1 MKVHELTHEISTT
14 SSIFGRNNEVSV
26 VYEGSHAKTNGNE
39 IILPSMPTGAEI
51 SHDDAMVLRGYV
63 DHEAGHIRHT
73 DFKVWN
79 SIKDKPDSPLRMIW
93 NCLEDI
99 RVEANVIDEYQGSQK
114 NLKAVSEKVCERE
127 LSYLQKNP
135 DALSQVDANSISTA
149 ILKQGRK
156 PYGGENGEKVF
167 DYLPDNVKKWSEK
180 WNESVQKCKST
191 ADTLQL
197 AQKIKEL
204 VEEDSELESDP
215 EDFSFE
221 PGEGQ
226 EGDQEEEGEG
236 QGEGEGKEQEG
247 EGKGKG
253 KPMESGDEG
262 MSKAS
267 DPKEAVEGVGSGI
280 KPDGSKS
287 SRYNVMSTR
296 WDETFTRTS
305 KNKRTDRRH
314 EAMKRATMADYNKI
328 TAKIGPVVNV
338 MRTKLRRVLLSKENR
353 DWDFGRQQGR
363 LDTKRLTSAYNGFE
377 SVYKMRKDR
386 EEFDTAVHL
395 LVDLSG
401 SMGSGRDKSR
411 MEVAGSAAIAFAECL
426 EGSGIKYQVSGFDN
440 GIYGHIK
447 EYYDMR
453 YKVKG
458 SFHRVEPMNNIIY
471 KGFGESLQVARPA
484 LSVLP
489 YSTGQNNADRCA
501 VLWAY
506 KELMKQPQKRKV
518 LIVLSDGQPENYMI
532 DGDYQ
537 VLYSGL
543 KDAVTDISKKV
554 ECVGIGIQ
562 TSSVSQFYKNNV
574 TINNLEDLSGTVF
587 NKLSELLLNGKVRL

>member
-14 SSIFGRNNEVSV
+14 SSIFGRNNNVSV
-26 VYEGSHAKTNGNE
+26 VYEGSQAKTTGNE
-39 IILPSMPTGAEI
+39 IVLPSMPTGAEI

-79 SIKDKPDSPLRMIW
+79 SVKDKPDSPLRKIW

-127 LSYLQKNP
+127 LDYLQKNP
-135 DALSQVDANSISTA
+135 DALSQVDANSIGTA
-149 ILKQGRK
+149 IVKKGRK
-156 PYGGENGEKVF
+156 PYGGENGDKVF
-167 DYLPDNVKKWSEK
+167 DYLPDNIKKWSEK
-180 WNESVQKCKST
+180 WVESAHKCKST

-197 AQKIKEL
+197 ARKIKEL
-204 VEEDSELESDP
+204 VEEDSELESNP

-226 EGDQEEEGEG
+226 EGEGEG
-236 QGEGEGKEQEG
+236 EPQEG
-247 EGKGKG
+247 EGEGKG

-262 MSKAS
+262 MAQAG
-267 DPKEAVEGVGSGI
+267 DPKEAVEGVGKGI
-280 KPDGSKS
+280 KPDGSNS
-287 SRYNVMSTR
+287 SQYKVMSTR
-296 WDETFTRTS
+296 WDETYTRTS
-305 KNKRTDRRH
+305 ENKRKDRRH
-314 EAMKRATMADYNKI
+314 AAMKHATMADYNKI
-328 TAKIGPVVNV
+328 TNKIGPVVNV

-401 SMGSGRDKSR
+401 SMRAGSPSSR

-440 GIYGHIK
+440 GFNGASYPE
-447 EYYDMR
+447 EYYSMR
-453 YKVKG
+453 RSG
-458 SFHRVEPMNNIIY
+458 SSFHRVEPMNNIIY
-471 KGFGESLQVARPA
+471 KGFNDSLQVSRPA

-506 KELMKQPQKRKV
+506 KELTKMPQKRKV
-518 LIVLSDGQPENYMI
+518 LIVLSDGQPENHMI
-532 DGDYQ
+532 KGDYE

-543 KDAVTDISKKV
+543 KDAITDISKKV

-562 TSSVSQFYKNNV
+562 TSSVSQFYKNSV
-574 TINNLEDLSGTVF
+574 TIKNLEDLSGTVF

>member
-14 SSIFGRNNEVSV
+14 SSIFGRNNNVSV
-26 VYEGSHAKTNGNE
+26 VYEGTQAKTFGNE
-39 IILPSMPTGAEI
+39 IVLPAMPTGAEI
-51 SHDDAMVLRGYV
+51 SVDDAMVLRGYV

-73 DFKVWN
+73 DFKVWD
-79 SIKDKPDSPLRMIW
+79 SVKDKPDSPLRKIW
-93 NCLEDI
+93 NCLEDV

-114 NLKAVSEKVCERE
+114 NLKAVSEKVSERE
-127 LSYLQKNP
+127 LDYLQKNP
-135 DALSQVDANSISTA
+135 AALSQVDANSIGTA
-149 ILKQGRK
+149 IVKKGRK
-156 PYGGENGEKVF
+156 PYGGENGDKVF
-167 DYLPDNVKKWSEK
+167 DYLPDNIKKWSDK
-180 WNESVQKCKST
+180 WIESVHKCKST

-197 AQKIKEL
+197 AKKIKEL
-204 VEEDSELESDP
+204 VEEDSELESAP
-215 EDFSFE
+215 EDFEFE

-226 EGDQEEEGEG
+226 EGDGEEGEG
-236 QGEGEGKEQEG
+236 EAKE
-247 EGKGKG
+247 GKG

-262 MSKAS
+262 MAQAG
-267 DPKEAVEGVGSGI
+267 DPKEAVEGVGNGI

-287 SRYNVMSTR
+287 SKYKVMSTR
-296 WDETFTRTS
+296 WDETYTRTS
-305 KNKRTDRRH
+305 ENKRKDRRH
-314 EAMKRATMADYNKI
+314 AAMKRATIADYYKI
-328 TAKIGPVVNV
+328 TDKIGPVVNV

-401 SMGSGRDKSR
+401 SMGLGRPASR

-426 EGSGIKYQVSGFDN
+426 EGSGIKYQISGFDN
-440 GIYGHIK
+440 GFSDYSYPE
-447 EYYDMR
+447 EYYKMKR
-453 YKVKG
+453 G
-458 SFHRVEPMNNIIY
+458 SASFHRVEPMNNIIY
-471 KGFGESLQVARPA
+471 KGFNDSLQVSRPA

-506 KELMKQPQKRKV
+506 KELTKMPQKRKV
-518 LIVLSDGQPENYMI
+518 LIVLSDGQPENEMVN
-532 DGDYQ
+532 GDYR
-537 VLYSGL
+537 VLYEGL

-562 TSSVSQFYKNNV
+562 SKSVSEYYKNSIV
-574 TINNLEDLSGTVF
+574 IDRLEDLSGTVF

>member
-14 SSIFGRNNEVSV
+14 SAIFGRNNEVSV
-26 VYEGSHAKTNGNE
+26 VYEGSQAKTSGNE

-79 SIKDKPDSPLRMIW
+79 SVKDKSDSPLRKIW

-127 LSYLQKNP
+127 LDYLQKNP

-204 VEEDSELESDP
+204 VEEDSELESNP
-215 EDFSFE
+215 EDFEFE

-226 EGDQEEEGEG
+226 E
-236 QGEGEGKEQEG
+236 GEGEGKEQEG
-247 EGKGKG
+247 EGESKG

-262 MSKAS
+262 MAKAS

-287 SRYNVMSTR
+287 SKYKVMSTR

-305 KNKRTDRRH
+305 TNKRKDRRH

-401 SMGSGRDKSR
+401 SMGAGNPSSR

-440 GIYGHIK
+440 GFNGYSYPD
-447 EYYDMR
+447 EYYSMQRSDS
-453 YKVKG
+453 

-471 KGFGESLQVARPA
+471 KGFNDSLQVSRPA

-489 YSTGQNNADRCA
+489 YSTGSNNADRCA

-506 KELMKQPQKRKV
+506 KELTKMPQKRKV
-518 LIVLSDGQPENYMI
+518 LIVLSDGRPENHMVN
-532 DGDYQ
+532 GDHK
-537 VLYSGL
+537 VLCEGL

-574 TINNLEDLSGTVF
+574 VINRLEDLSGTVF
-587 NKLSELLLNGKVRL
+587 NKLSELLLNGKVKL